1 MKFRCSCEGHI
12 LEVTKSKDE
21 FWVGIYEIYGKIKK
35 HKKPK
40 LIADVLI
47 DNYLPFRFEAK
58 KLRKYMR

>member
-12 LEVTKSKDE
+12 LKINKTEDE
-21 FWVGIYEIYGKIKK
+21 IWIGIYDKIKK

-47 DNYLPFRFEAK
+47 DNYFPFRFEAK